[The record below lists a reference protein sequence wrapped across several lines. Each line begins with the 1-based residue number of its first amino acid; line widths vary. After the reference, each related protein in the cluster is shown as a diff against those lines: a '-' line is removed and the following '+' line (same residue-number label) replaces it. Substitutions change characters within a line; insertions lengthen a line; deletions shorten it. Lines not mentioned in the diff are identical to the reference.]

1 MFETKIDIVSSRTKK
16 IENTGRYSSYMGKK
30 VYSKTGELV
39 GSVYDIVIKNDC
51 MAGVLYKGNSRVFM
65 GKEFF
70 KSDTADAI
78 MLKIEPVTGL
88 IGKQVFDSTGKRVG
102 KVVELKR
109 KSTANS
115 YEELRVKKAFY
126 LSSVFIPKKLIAVA
140 KKNIILREPWQKKK

>member
-1 MFETKIDIVSSRTKK
+1 MFERKIEVLSSRTKK
-16 IENTGRYSSYMGKK
+16 LEGTGKFSSYIGKR

-39 GSVYDIVIKNDC
+39 GSVYDIIIKKDC
-51 MAGVLYKGNSRVFM
+51 MIGVLYKKNSRVFI

-78 MLKIEPVTGL
+78 MLKIDPVTDL
-88 IGKQVFDSTGKRVG
+88 IGKQVYDSTGKRIG

-140 KKNIILREPWQKKK
+140 KKNIILKEPWGKKK